1 MTDIKEKLKNIK
13 IDNLYII
20 SDFDHTLTAP
30 TSLSSSDVISKN
42 EVFPLEYRRKHD
54 EIDNYY
60 RKIEKDLTI
69 TKEVKKKAM
78 QEWNDAVMNL
88 LAEYKITESEINE
101 AVNQKD
107 SMILREGAKE
117 FIEFTHENNIP
128 LIIISAGV
136 KLSITSFLQNHHLLY
151 DNVFVISNE
160 IEFEN
165 GIVKPGQKALLTSQ
179 NKNRVVYPK
188 QINQAIEKRHQV
200 LLFGDNLGDALM
212 APNDKQAIKFA
223 FPYTKEMPAIMEF
236 QKLFDVLEEDTSLFK
251 EIVKVLKEKC

>member
-13 IDNLYII
+13 IDDLYII

-30 TSLSSSDVISKN
+30 SSLSSSDVISKN
-42 EVFPLEYRRKHD
+42 DVFPFAYRQKHD

-69 TKEVKKKAM
+69 PKEIKKKAM

-88 LAEYKITESEINE
+88 LTEYKITESEINK

-107 SMILREGAKE
+107 GMILRKGAKE

-165 GIVKPGQKALLTSQ
+165 GVVKKGQKALLTSQ
-179 NKNRVVYPK
+179 NKNKVIYPK
-188 QINQAIEKRHQV
+188 QITQIIENRHQV

-212 APNDKQAIKFA
+212 APSDKQVIKFA
-223 FPYTKEMPAIMEF
+223 FPYTKEKSAIMEF
-236 QKLFDVLEEDTSLFK
+236 QKLFDVLEEDAPLFK
-251 EIVKVLKEKC
+251 EVIKVLKEKC